1 MEIRSISQF
10 VEYWDNLRAPSQ
22 FLQEVVQE
30 FGAKPGLLEGGAS
43 GLGGTWIWYLGS
55 AGLRGFQ

>member
-22 FLQEVVQE
+22 VLQEVVQE
-30 FGAKPGLLEGGAS
+30 FEAKPGPLEGGAS
-43 GLGGTWIWYLGS
+43 GLCGTGLWYLGS

>member
-10 VEYWDNLRAPSQ
+10 VEYWDNLRVPSQ

-30 FGAKPGLLEGGAS
+30 FEAKPGLLEGGA
-43 GLGGTWIWYLGS
+43 
-55 AGLRGFQ
+55 RGFVAPGFGT